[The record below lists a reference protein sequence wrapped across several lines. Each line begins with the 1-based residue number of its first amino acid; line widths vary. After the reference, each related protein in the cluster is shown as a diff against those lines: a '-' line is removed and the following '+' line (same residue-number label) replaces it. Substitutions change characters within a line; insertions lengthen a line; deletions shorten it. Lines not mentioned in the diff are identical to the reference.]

1 MKKYLSLILIAI
13 AMTSVCS
20 GCTEY
25 DEVKSEEVSVLKI
38 IKPNNIPD
46 FSEIVA
52 SFNEANTDIQVTF
65 VDAPSSTDERHNFY
79 VSALSGKDKTID
91 IYWMNDAWIE
101 EFAQKNYLIPIEDDI
116 TIDNSRYIVDAEKQ
130 FSYNDSLYALP
141 VGTDMDAI
149 FYRSDKISELPDN
162 WNGIIDLCRRSDFGV
177 SRNLGLEQFDT
188 VDMINDI
195 VQIKESMG
203 YSYADTL
210 NLYKDIIKE
219 YSGEGTDILDSIT
232 LFKTGN
238 TAIYMGKISL
248 WNEFRSDTSSVKD
261 SVNVAMLPASPD
273 GSPVNNIRSYG
284 LAINSNSE
292 NKEEAIKFLD
302 FMNSKAQQRSL
313 ARETSVMPIIE
324 ELFSDD
330 MVLEEMS
337 YMEKTKEI
345 IKNSVVSNSNSISGE
360 DLKTLG
366 NALTKFFNN
375 EETANNTG
383 EILNDLLG

>member
-13 AMTSVCS
+13 AMISVCS

-116 TIDNSRYIVDAEKQ
+116 TIDNSRYIVDAERQ